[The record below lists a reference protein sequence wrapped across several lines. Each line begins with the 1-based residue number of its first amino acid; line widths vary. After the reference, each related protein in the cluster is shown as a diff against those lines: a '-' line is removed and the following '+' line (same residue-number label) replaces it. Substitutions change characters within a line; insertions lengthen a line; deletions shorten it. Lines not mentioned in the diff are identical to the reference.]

1 MKLDKQRHTLHVKC
15 NGFIM
20 KRYISINL
28 IPDSE
33 ISQNDE
39 IKWKRNEYEFI
50 GETTHREFNIEFDLK
65 EI

>member
-1 MKLDKQRHTLHVKC
+1 
-15 NGFIM
+15 M
-20 KRYISINL
+20 KRYVSINL

-39 IKWKRNEYEFI
+39 NKWKRNEHEFI
-50 GETTHREFNIEFDLK
+50 GETTHREFNIEFDFK